1 MSKLG
6 GARAGAGRKPG
17 SPNRRTV
24 EVLEGALAN
33 GQTPVEYML
42 AILRDET
49 ADTADRRWAAEK
61 AAPYIH
67 PRPAPLQR
75 AVTIDLPDLD
85 KASDLAAVTL
95 AIVKATA
102 SGQISP
108 AEAQQ
113 LSSVI
118 ETHRKAIETSELVNR
133 IEQLE
138 AKSAKK

>member
-17 SPNRRTV
+17 TPNRRSV
-24 EVLEGALAN
+24 ELLEGALAK

-42 AILRDET
+42 AILRDDT
-49 ADTADRRWAAEK
+49 ADAADRRWAAEK

-75 AVTIDLPDLD
+75 TVTIDLPDLD
-85 KASDLAAVTL
+85 KSSDLAAATL

-102 SGQISP
+102 NGQISP

-113 LSSVI
+113 LSSVVD
-118 ETHRKAIETSELVNR
+118 THRKAIETSELVNR
-133 IEQLE
+133 IEELE
-138 AKSAKK
+138 ARAAKR

>member
-6 GARAGAGRKPG
+6 GARQGAGRKPG
-17 SPNRRTV
+17 TPNRRSV
-24 EVLEGALAN
+24 EVLEGAMAE

-42 AILRDET
+42 AILRD
-49 ADTADRRWAAEK
+49 DTSDAADRRWAAEK

-75 AVTIDLPDLD
+75 NITLDLPDLD
-85 KASDLAAVTL
+85 KASDLSAATL

-102 SGQISP
+102 NGQISP

-113 LSSVI
+113 LSSIV
-118 ETHRKAIETSELVNR
+118 EAHRRAIETSELANR

-138 AKSAKK
+138 SRSANR

>member
-67 PRPAPLQR
+67 PRPVPLQR
-75 AVTIDLPDLD
+75 TITIDLPDLD
-85 KASDLAAVTL
+85 KASDLSEATL

-102 SGQISP
+102 NGQISP

-118 ETHRKAIETSELVNR
+118 EVHRRVVETSELASR

-138 AKSAKK
+138 AKSATR

>member
-6 GARAGAGRKPG
+6 GARQGAGRKPG
-17 SPNRRTV
+17 TPNRRSV
-24 EVLEGALAN
+24 EVLERALAE

-42 AILRDET
+42 AILRDDT
-49 ADTADRRWAAEK
+49 ADAGDRRWAAEK
-61 AAPYIH
+61 AAPYVH

-75 AVTIDLPDLD
+75 NITIDLPDLD
-85 KASDLAAVTL
+85 KATNLAAATL

-102 SGQISP
+102 QGQISP

-118 ETHRKAIETSELVNR
+118 EAHRKAIETSELVDR
-133 IEQLE
+133 IEQIE
-138 AKSAKK
+138 ARSLRR

>member
-17 SPNRRTV
+17 TANRRTV
-24 EVLEGALAN
+24 EVLENALAK

-42 AILRDET
+42 GTMRDEA
-49 ADTADRRWAAEK
+49 ADPADRRWAAEK

-75 AVTIDLPDLD
+75 TVKIDLPDLE
-85 KASDLAAVTL
+85 KASDLTSATL

-102 SGQISP
+102 NGQISP

-113 LSSVI
+113 LSSVV
-118 ETHRKAIETSELVNR
+118 EAHRKAIETTELVNR

-138 AKSAKK
+138 AHSGRK

>member
-6 GARAGAGRKPG
+6 GTRAGAGRKPG
-17 SPNRRTV
+17 TANRRTV
-24 EVLEGALAN
+24 EVLEGALAK

-42 AILRDET
+42 AILRDDT
-49 ADTADRRWAAEK
+49 ADAADRRWAAEK

-75 AVTIDLPDLD
+75 NITINLPDLD
-85 KASDLAAVTL
+85 KATDLAAATL
-95 AIVKATA
+95 AIIKATA
-102 SGQISP
+102 QGQISP

-113 LSSVI
+113 LSSVV
-118 ETHRKAIETSELVNR
+118 EAHRKAIETSELANR

-138 AKSAKK
+138 SRSSNR

>member
-17 SPNRRTV
+17 TPNRRTV
-24 EVLEGALAN
+24 EVLEGALAM

-42 AILRDET
+42 DILRDET
-49 ADTADRRWAAEK
+49 ADAADRRWAAEK

-75 AVTIDLPDLD
+75 TITIDLPDL
-85 KASDLAAVTL
+85 ANATNLAAATL

-102 SGQISP
+102 NGQISP

-113 LSSVI
+113 LSSVV
-118 ETHRKAIETSELVNR
+118 ETHRKAIETSELANR

-138 AKSAKK
+138 SRSANR